1 MVVAPMKKICLAQI
15 AAVVAAL
22 AALAA
27 AAYVIYRNWELIVG
41 FVKENCPACRRR
53 AKKLE
58 FEDYVD

>member
-1 MVVAPMKKICLAQI
+1 MKKKCLAQI
-15 AAVVAAL
+15 AAVVAALAAL

-53 AKKLE
+53 AKRIE

>member
-1 MVVAPMKKICLAQI
+1 MKKKCLAQI

-27 AAYVIYRNWELIVG
+27 AAYVIYRNWVLIVG

-53 AKKLE
+53 AKRIE